1 MDYQMAVSIREGS
14 MILCRVEVE
23 GRTIDYQMAVS
34 IRGESRILCRVG
46 WRGDPWITRWL

>member
-23 GRTIDYQMAVS
+23 GRTMDYQMIVN
-34 IRGESRILCRVG
+34 IRGEFLILCRVG
-46 WRGDPWITRWL
+46 WRGEPWITRKL